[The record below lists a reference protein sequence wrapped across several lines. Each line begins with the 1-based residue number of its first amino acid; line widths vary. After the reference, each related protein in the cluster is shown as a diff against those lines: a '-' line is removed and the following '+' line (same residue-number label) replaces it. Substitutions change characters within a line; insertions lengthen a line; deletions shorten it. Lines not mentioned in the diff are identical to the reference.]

1 MSVSMVPPTIVQNV
15 YEAIRA
21 EIVSGELRPGDPVV
35 EAALSERFGISK
47 TPVREALIRLRR
59 DGLVESAPHRVTRV
73 VTPTVS
79 DIVHVCQLR
88 EWIEPP
94 ICAEC
99 AQDPSA
105 ELVARLEDSIDT
117 AERALDES
125 DIETYGDSIRRF
137 TDQLLASSGNHYAVQ
152 ALQRIHG
159 VLALIANIS
168 RETPGRR
175 RRSIDEHRAIVEAI
189 KAQDPDRTAEATRM
203 HLRSIADDSIKAV
216 QHLLEERA

>member
-21 EIVSGELRPGDPVV
+21 AIVSGEMKPGDPLV

-73 VTPTVS
+73 VTPTAS

-88 EWIEPP
+88 EWIEPQ

-117 AERALDES
+117 AERALDAS
-125 DIETYGDSIRRF
+125 DVETYGDSIRRF

-189 KAQDPDRTAEATRM
+189 KVRDPDRTAEATRM
-203 HLRSIADDSIKAV
+203 HLRSIADDTIKAV
-216 QHLLEERA
+216 QHLLQERA